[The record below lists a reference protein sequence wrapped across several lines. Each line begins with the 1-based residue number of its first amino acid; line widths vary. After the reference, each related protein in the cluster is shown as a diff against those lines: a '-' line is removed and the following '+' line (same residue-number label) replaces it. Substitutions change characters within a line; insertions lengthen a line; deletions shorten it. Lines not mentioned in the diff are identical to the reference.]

1 MFLVIG
7 IGDKMKDLYVYQEV
21 SSVFSDISEEAR
33 DYLRDDITQ
42 SFVSGDKLYLGLYKP
57 FNSVYMEL
65 AAEVSATSLTFRYS
79 DGSTFQPLEI
89 KDDTRGFSRSG
100 FIKWER
106 DIETWAEQSVNG
118 KTLYWI
124 EIEFGGAYDLA
135 CKGLNIVFSSDY
147 DMQVKNPFVM
157 DYLAKTDTSFI
168 RNHIAARD
176 EIVQT
181 LRNGGYIKMPTGS
194 DNLFFSG
201 LGDRQ
206 DITKWDLLDIE
217 QVKEA
222 ATFRA
227 LASIFFNESRNVEDK
242 AYMLYRDY
250 QGKFGQSFKL
260 FYLSLDTDDDGK
272 TDDNEKLAS
281 NEAVVTYE

>member
-1 MFLVIG
+1 
-7 IGDKMKDLYVYQEV
+7 MKDLFVYSEI
-21 SSVFSDISEEAR
+21 SSVFSDVSEEAR
-33 DYLRDDITQ
+33 DYLRDNIVQ

-65 AAEVSATSLTFRYS
+65 AAEVSAASLTFRYS
-79 DGSTFQPLEI
+79 DGSTFQPLAI
-89 KDDTRGFSRSG
+89 TDDTRGFSRSG
-100 FIKWER
+100 FLNWER

-118 KTLYWI
+118 KILYWI
-124 EIEFGGAYDLA
+124 EVEFGGAYDLN

-157 DYLAKTDTSFI
+157 DYLAKTDISFI
-168 RNHIAARD
+168 RNHVSARD
-176 EIVQT
+176 EIVQI

-194 DNLFFSG
+194 DNLFFNG
-201 LGDRQ
+201 LQDRL
-206 DITKWDLLDIE
+206 DIIKWDLLDAS

-222 ATFRA
+222 ATYKA
-227 LASIFFNESRNVEDK
+227 LASVFFNESRNNEDK
-242 AYMLYRDY
+242 AYMLYREY
-250 QGKFGQSFKL
+250 QGKFGQAFKL

-272 TDDNEKLAS
+272 TDTNEKLAS